1 MAMKNILGAGITA
14 AAAMLL
20 YMANNA
26 NDIKEKRHDIKLKT
40 VKGFR
45 PFRLVFLADI
55 HRKKLPEDLLAF
67 PVDAIVIGGDLTER
81 GVRLHR
87 TAKNLRILTEAAPVY
102 FVWGNHDHRSGERNL
117 RKLFDHFGVTVL
129 ENESVE
135 LLGQSHLKLVGVDFY
150 TEGEEKMESAFSDVH
165 EEDTVLFVGHSPANF
180 KWLGNRKTPQLLM
193 AGHLHGGQIRLGKFG
208 LFQKGSL
215 SRRGSG
221 WELVTNG
228 YGTRLLPLRLGAE
241 AQYHVLDISP
251 EKVERLEG

>member
-1 MAMKNILGAGITA
+1 MKYIFGAGITA

-26 NDIKEKRHDIKLKT
+26 NDIKEKRHAIKLKT
-40 VKGFR
+40 DKGFR

-55 HRKKLPEDLLAF
+55 HRKKLPENFLAF

-81 GVRLHR
+81 GVALHR
-87 TAKNLRILTEAAPVY
+87 TAKNLRILCQAAPVY
-102 FVWGNHDHRSGERNL
+102 FVWGNHDHNSNERNL
-117 RKLFDHFGVTVL
+117 RKLFEHYGVKVL

-135 LLGQSHLKLVGVDFY
+135 LFGQSHLKLVGVDFY
-150 TEGEEKMESAFSDVH
+150 TQSEEKMESAFAEVQ
-165 EEDTVLFVGHSPANF
+165 EKDTVLFVAHSPIDF
-180 KWLGNRKTPQLLM
+180 KRLGNRQIPQLLM
-193 AGHLHGGQIRLGKFG
+193 AGHLHGGQIRLGKIG
-208 LFQKGSL
+208 LFQKGSM
-215 SRRGSG
+215 SKSESG

-251 EKVERLEG
+251 EKVDHLQG

>member
-1 MAMKNILGAGITA
+1 MKYIFGAGITA

-26 NDIKEKRHDIKLKT
+26 NDIKEKRHAIKLQT
-40 VKGFR
+40 IKGFQ

-55 HRKKLPEDLLAF
+55 HRKKLPEKF
-67 PVDAIVIGGDLTER
+67 PVIPVDAIVIGGDLTER
-81 GVRLHR
+81 GVPLHR
-87 TAKNLRILTEAAPVY
+87 TAENLRILTAAAPVY

-117 RKLFDHFGVTVL
+117 RKLFDHFGVKVL

-135 LLGQSHLKLVGVDFY
+135 LFGQSHLKLVGVDFY
-150 TEGEEKMESAFSDVH
+150 TDAEEKMESAFSEVQD
-165 EEDTVLFVGHSPANF
+165 EDTVLFAAHSPANF
-180 KWLGNRKTPQLLM
+180 KWMENRRTPQLLM
-193 AGHLHGGQIRLGKFG
+193 AGHLHGGQIRMGKFG

-215 SRRGSG
+215 AKRRSR
-221 WELVTNG
+221 WELITNG

-251 EKVERLEG
+251 ETAEHLDG